1 MNEKFDILKCN
12 ICGQI
17 IQILEPNLGDLV
29 CCNEP
34 MELLRANLEEKDKLL
49 AEKHIPLI
57 EENGDKRYIT
67 LKNHPMSNEHYIQ
80 LIEAYTKDKKELH
93 IKFLEPNEVAEFDI
107 SYLNSD
113 IEMQELCNI
122 HGLWRNT
129 ND

>member
-57 EENGDKRYIT
+57 EEKI
-67 LKNHPMSNEHYIQ
+67 KVINHRIDDMEKQ
-80 LIEAYTKDKKELH
+80 
-93 IKFLEPNEVAEFDI
+93 
-107 SYLNSD
+107 
-113 IEMQELCNI
+113 
-122 HGLWRNT
+122 
-129 ND
+129 

>member
-17 IQILEPNLGDLV
+17 IQILEPNVGELV

-34 MELLRANLEEKDKLL
+34 MEILQANIEENNKSI
-49 AEKHIPLI
+49 AEKHIPVKETI
-57 EENGDKRYIT
+57 DSKSMIT
-67 LKNHPMSNEHYIQ
+67 LKNHPMIPEHYVQ
-80 LIEAYTKDKKELH
+80 LIQAYTKDKKELH
-93 IKFLEPNEVAEFDI
+93 IKFLEPNDIAEFDI
-107 SYLNSD
+107 SYLNND
-113 IEMQELCNI
+113 IVMQELCNI

>member
-57 EENGDKRYIT
+57 EENGDKKYIT

-113 IEMQELCNI
+113 IEMQELCNM
-122 HGLWRNT
+122 R
-129 ND
+129 